1 MYLRGVKC
9 LVLLAMLAV
18 SAAAEPRQK
27 LAISVEGKERE
38 TAATADAFTAA
49 LRKLASAKT
58 GRYELSGTVKD
69 MTAAI
74 RGAECMPTTA
84 PCAVKLGAALA
95 VDYVLV
101 GQIETRAKH
110 RTITI
115 GMVNVRTR
123 QRVRSLRDT
132 VATTTDTKAWARK
145 VYDQMIDADAGEL
158 TVIANAQRGD
168 VMLDG
173 EVVGALFEG
182 RVTLLGVAIGTH
194 QLGIRA
200 AGFRPLDTEI
210 SVDGTTRETVL
221 LEPIN
226 R

>member
-9 LVLLAMLAV
+9 LVLLALVAAT
-18 SAAAEPRQK
+18 AAAEPRQK
-27 LAISVEGKERE
+27 LAISIEGKELE
-38 TAATADAFTAA
+38 TAKTAEAFTAA
-49 LRKLASAKT
+49 LRKRASAKT
-58 GRYELSGTVKD
+58 GRYELSGSAKD

-74 RGAECMPTTA
+74 RGAECLPTETK
-84 PCAVKLGAALA
+84 CAVKLGAALA

-110 RTITI
+110 RVIVI
-115 GMVNVRTR
+115 GMVNVQTR

-145 VYDQMIDADAGEL
+145 VYDRMIDADAGEL
-158 TVIANAQRGD
+158 TVIANAQRGE

-173 EVVGALFEG
+173 EVVGALFSG

-200 AGFRPLDTEI
+200 PGYRPLDTEI
-210 SVDGTTRETVL
+210 TVDGKTKETVL
-221 LEPIN
+221 LEPAP
-226 R
+226 